1 MQLFRAENSYYA
13 TLPGSFGS
21 VVWRLEG
28 GAWMCEKAAVPSQ
41 AEPAEF
47 GELPEGLREEVLALS
62 ARAQAINGPEWG
74 RAN

>member
-1 MQLFRAENSYYA
+1 MQLFRAANTYYA

-28 GAWMCEKAAVPSQ
+28 GAWMCEKAEVPSQ
-41 AEPAEF
+41 AQPAEF
-47 GELPEGLREEVLALS
+47 VELPEVLREEVLAMA
-62 ARAQAINGPEWG
+62 ARAEAIGGPEWG

>member
-1 MQLFRAENSYYA
+1 MQLFRAVNTYYA

-28 GAWMCEKAAVPSQ
+28 EAWMCEKAVVPSQ
-41 AEPAEF
+41 AQTAEF
-47 GELPEGLREEVLALS
+47 ADLPEGLREEVLALA
-62 ARAQAINGPEWG
+62 ARAEAIGGPEWG